1 MASSF
6 QRLTVGRNSV
16 YKANGTKSYTHAMRK
31 YGFHPTKPGPYFQA
45 KVFRPQGKFGRV
57 GGRMRAHYVLQ
68 KRATAST
75 DYGAQSK
82 AAAPDDGS
90 TAGEVPAEDIQN
102 DSLYLCEVSIGTPA
116 QKLYLDF
123 DTGSSDLWVW
133 STELPKSVLSKA
145 NAANQQVAFDPTKS
159 STFKKLSGETWKI
172 SYGDSSSASGD
183 VGTDVLDLGGLK
195 VENQAVELAKTLS
208 QQFEEGNGSGLL
220 GLAFSSI
227 NTVTPDPQKTPVDN
241 IIAQKSVKEQLFTAY
256 LGSWRDA
263 DEADKGESFYT
274 FGFIDQDTLTATG
287 ASEPNYADVD
297 NSQGFWQIQSTSASI
312 NGQTITRSGNTSIMD
327 TGTTLC
333 LVDDSLVESVYN
345 AIPGS
350 QYDQNSQGYVFPSNT
365 SADDL
370 PDVQLAIGDSMVVFQ
385 KEDLGFADA
394 GNGMVYGSIQSRGSM
409 DMDIYGDAVLK
420 AMYAIFDMNNDHEVL
435 DVLESAS
442 ASVDHGSG
450 TEDESDLDST
460 GSESERSERAVRG
473 DIPDEPPRQVTV
485 PTDEDGNSLVFQIKA
500 APLRPTH
507 QVTANTD
514 ANDQVNKRDSQRLT
528 GNPEHMNI
536 IKAVTAQSDGRM
548 SLQICVLPGPRTS
561 LTHPDIDIRWFH
573 LHSERLDFARFRDT
587 CLGISGL
594 SERLRNLVKQ
604 LLDKI
609 EKETLK
615 VFLGGMFIEPG
626 TVLRADESRQVDS
639 KSVIFSCIPY
649 FSLHAPIKQTPAAT
663 NRFSSRTLMQSY
675 YPYEPVQE
683 RDAEQA
689 YRVFGNERHNAL
701 VHVPNMWMLNIGSSI
716 VATCGHEALSKHLV
730 QSMEVVEENRL
741 REKGVQDGDAP
752 TITIRL
758 RDWDHRKL
766 LYTLQECRSFFQMEQ
781 RLRELRCAFRQLLV
795 FYFAIERSLS
805 FTNKALDN
813 KKLIN
818 ETPVY
823 IASLP
828 FSPEGLQVIEAFG
841 NGVQQALL
849 SAREELCSMV
859 KSKEPLEVFKRLSLS
874 PEYVC
879 GWLTRRLLV
888 KPLEKSMTVS
898 DMYREYLSTI
908 QFQVNHRPGK
918 RLLRSINLLQEEIAA
933 LQEVNTQQSKL
944 VSNYMSVLDDKTYE
958 KDIPSR
964 RAMFPYERM
973 LLESCRESLK
983 MTDQEYRYL
992 LARCGPLSDSTKQ
1005 SLEINEEDHGKAI
1018 MVFTIVTVIFL
1029 PLSFVT
1035 SFLGMNTTDIR
1046 DMGSSS
1052 TLFWAIA
1059 IPLTAVTMGSV
1070 LYIGYNGD
1078 NLRDTFSTVYGTVT
1092 GKQDRNTSARGISV
1106 AQRKLARKSAA
1117 GSNSTLDF
1125 SSLADEAE
1133 FANPRPDDYYS
1144 SAWRTGHHY
1153 PRRQTTLE
1161 VPTMQWQPYA
1171 SAANPF
1177 IPEPR
1182 TGLRTEPLKYDDY
1195 APAPN
1200 VQVYNTVRM
1209 ERPEART
1216 YNETI
1221 TLDDRHSR
1229 RRYSPPALPPPPP
1242 PPIRRR
1248 SGDEW
1253 YRSGRPIQR
1262 SRTRLD
1268 APLATKATDTMP
1280 HMKEGDGEEMNQMT
1294 GMTKDQLGFD
1304 TSLRHE
1310 IGTSDKIGIT
1320 DHMIYI

>member
-1 MASSF
+1 MCCHTSHGMQVSRYRVQFPSLMPSQSTKVQIEEIYRLRHRERLAQAIRDGNFSLLDENQNIILPTLWEQVVSSPATL
-6 QRLTVGRNSV
+6 QVSLPPDILDPDITSPYPHVEGAPYVEDVAPRYRRHSLSV
-16 YKANGTKSYTHAMRK
+16 
-31 YGFHPTKPGPYFQA
+31 
-45 KVFRPQGKFGRV
+45 
-57 GGRMRAHYVLQ
+57 LL
-68 KRATAST
+68 
-75 DYGAQSK
+75 
-82 AAAPDDGS
+82 PDD
-90 TAGEVPAEDIQN
+90 D
-102 DSLYLCEVSIGTPA
+102 
-116 QKLYLDF
+116 
-123 DTGSSDLWVW
+123 
-133 STELPKSVLSKA
+133 
-145 NAANQQVAFDPTKS
+145 AA
-159 STFKKLSGETWKI
+159 
-172 SYGDSSSASGD
+172 
-183 VGTDVLDLGGLK
+183 
-195 VENQAVELAKTLS
+195 
-208 QQFEEGNGSGLL
+208 
-220 GLAFSSI
+220 
-227 NTVTPDPQKTPVDN
+227 
-241 IIAQKSVKEQLFTAY
+241 
-256 LGSWRDA
+256 
-263 DEADKGESFYT
+263 
-274 FGFIDQDTLTATG
+274 
-287 ASEPNYADVD
+287 
-297 NSQGFWQIQSTSASI
+297 
-312 NGQTITRSGNTSIMD
+312 
-327 TGTTLC
+327 
-333 LVDDSLVESVYN
+333 
-345 AIPGS
+345 
-350 QYDQNSQGYVFPSNT
+350 
-365 SADDL
+365 
-370 PDVQLAIGDSMVVFQ
+370 
-385 KEDLGFADA
+385 
-394 GNGMVYGSIQSRGSM
+394 
-409 DMDIYGDAVLK
+409 
-420 AMYAIFDMNNDHEVL
+420 DHEVL

-514 ANDQVNKRDSQRLT
+514 ANDQVNKRDSQRLA

-781 RLRELRCAFRQLLV
+781 RLRELRWCSTRPGSKKSLQLSWHTTAGTAQVTPGTWPGIAKQRDAVFIDLSLPSGGIDDSKLDSHLQIPSSTLSLSIPFFCWPQTLDTDKAKTDVSVPDDTKRLAQCLESVEKAMLSAVLSSYGLCSAVEEAFTTTAYYRSLAEETTEHVETGLQAIHLIHERLRSATSSFGTVHETLVHRQQAVIAKYTLELYDTMQETLVLFVGHVDKSTMLQKLWGAMNSIANIAKVICEKSPVNHHDSAVNDKDRSANWCIRPDIDDPSFLASSPKIKRTFERCRKCRSNTMYGSSKAALSHLNKHLRCSDHATVDHVRPEQWLASYSEKELEMSMEGMGKILTVACQTAQQLFDQAKELSDGVRNEDGQMSTLYTFPRPLLSAFRQLLV

-908 QFQVNHRPGK
+908 VSYQI
-918 RLLRSINLLQEEIAA
+918 LLFTIA
-933 LQEVNTQQSKL
+933 
-944 VSNYMSVLDDKTYE
+944 VL
-958 KDIPSR
+958 
-964 RAMFPYERM
+964 
-973 LLESCRESLK
+973 
-983 MTDQEYRYL
+983 TDQ
-992 LARCGPLSDSTKQ
+992 
-1005 SLEINEEDHGKAI
+1005 
-1018 MVFTIVTVIFL
+1018 
-1029 PLSFVT
+1029 
-1035 SFLGMNTTDIR
+1035 
-1046 DMGSSS
+1046 
-1052 TLFWAIA
+1052 
-1059 IPLTAVTMGSV
+1059 
-1070 LYIGYNGD
+1070 
-1078 NLRDTFSTVYGTVT
+1078 
-1092 GKQDRNTSARGISV
+1092 
-1106 AQRKLARKSAA
+1106 
-1117 GSNSTLDF
+1117 SNSKSTI
-1125 SSLADEAE
+1125 A
-1133 FANPRPDDYYS
+1133 
-1144 SAWRTGHHY
+1144 
-1153 PRRQTTLE
+1153 Q
-1161 VPTMQWQPYA
+1161 A
-1171 SAANPF
+1171 S
-1177 IPEPR
+1177 
-1182 TGLRTEPLKYDDY
+1182 GYC
-1195 APAPN
+1195 APS
-1200 VQVYNTVRM
+1200 
-1209 ERPEART
+1209 
-1216 YNETI
+1216 I
-1221 TLDDRHSR
+1221 SFKK
-1229 RRYSPPALPPPPP
+1229 
-1242 PPIRRR
+1242 R
-1248 SGDEW
+1248 SQLSKKST
-1253 YRSGRPIQR
+1253 RS
-1262 SRTRLD
+1262 
-1268 APLATKATDTMP
+1268 KA
-1280 HMKEGDGEEMNQMT
+1280 
-1294 GMTKDQLGFD
+1294 
-1304 TSLRHE
+1304 S
-1310 IGTSDKIGIT
+1310 
-1320 DHMIYI
+1320 